1 MTDFAT
7 FFVYLYEKQWL
18 KFYYKRW
25 TNKKIKIKKSCVPF
39 KQAFKQINT
48 RL

>member
-18 KFYYKRW
+18 KFYYKRY
-25 TNKKIKIKKSCVPF
+25 TNKKNSLIKIKKLFS
-39 KQAFKQINT
+39 
-48 RL
+48 L

>member
-18 KFYYKRW
+18 KFYYKRY
-25 TNKKIKIKKSCVPF
+25 TNLKKNSLIKIKKTLFSLLN
-39 KQAFKQINT
+39 KLLSK
-48 RL
+48 